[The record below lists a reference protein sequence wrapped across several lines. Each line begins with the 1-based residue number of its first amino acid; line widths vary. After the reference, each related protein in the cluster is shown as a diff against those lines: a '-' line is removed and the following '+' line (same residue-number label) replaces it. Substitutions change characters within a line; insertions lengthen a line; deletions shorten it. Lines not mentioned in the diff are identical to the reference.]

1 MTIGM
6 MARVSLGHTGR
17 NIFTPPQAL
26 NWMFFSLFLGA
37 IVRVIIPIILPM
49 QYRMWIEVS
58 QGLWIIAFVGFII
71 VYAPMLIKPRI
82 DGRYG

>member
-1 MTIGM
+1 
-6 MARVSLGHTGR
+6 
-17 NIFTPPQAL
+17 
-26 NWMFFSLFLGA
+26 MFFSLFLGA